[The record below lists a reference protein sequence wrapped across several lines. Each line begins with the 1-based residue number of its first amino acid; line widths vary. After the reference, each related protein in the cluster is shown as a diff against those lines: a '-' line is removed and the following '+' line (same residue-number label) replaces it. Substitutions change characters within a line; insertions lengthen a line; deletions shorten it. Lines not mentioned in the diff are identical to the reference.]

1 MYIVYIPSASEN
13 RLNDPISNSLS
24 VPVVEV
30 TIPATSEL
38 INPNVPIH
46 KLSIIP
52 PTGLNPGGFTPFGE
66 DAPTGNTAT
75 NLADNDYNYSVD
87 KLGYKVYTNAFFTGV
102 SKMRVSINNFKQL
115 SGVATGKNITIT
127 LYKSNGSAVS
137 STTLDM
143 SATTADYTNFSGL
156 DTNTRY
162 YVLFSTKT
170 NDNTYSF
177 NGTISKG

>member
-1 MYIVYIPSASEN
+1 
-13 RLNDPISNSLS
+13 
-24 VPVVEV
+24 
-30 TIPATSEL
+30 
-38 INPNVPIH
+38 
-46 KLSIIP
+46 
-52 PTGLNPGGFTPFGE
+52 
-66 DAPTGNTAT
+66 
-75 NLADNDYNYSVD
+75 
-87 KLGYKVYTNAFFTGV
+87 
-102 SKMRVSINNFKQL
+102 MRVSINNFKQL